1 MIAGCKHCCGFD
13 CAPDLNKFY
22 RSVYL
27 GIAGAFILFVTA
39 LLMISGTFLGS
50 IGLGM
55 FAGFG
60 CYGLIAGSINRVAS
74 GSLAGWNFAG
84 NYTTTVLIVAATLLP
99 GILLGTALPDTLL
112 WATAATAALLGVTEI
127 KRRDL

>member
-1 MIAGCKHCCGFD
+1 M
-13 CAPDLNKFY
+13 
-22 RSVYL
+22 
-27 GIAGAFILFVTA
+27 A
-39 LLMISGTFLGS
+39 LLMINGTSLGS
-50 IGLGM
+50 IGLGLIT
-55 FAGFG
+55 GFS
-60 CYGLIAGSINRVAS
+60 CYGLIAGSIYRVAS

-99 GILLGTALPDTLL
+99 GILLGTALPDALL

>member
-1 MIAGCKHCCGFD
+1 MLDRKSRSYIEGRVRAGVLESGT
-13 CAPDLNKFY
+13 
-22 RSVYL
+22 
-27 GIAGAFILFVTA
+27 VTA
-39 LLMISGTFLGS
+39 LEEAGVAKRLHLEGISHE
-50 IGLGM
+50 
-55 FAGFG
+55 GFD
-60 CYGLIAGSINRVAS
+60 LAFDGSINRVAS